1 MKKKEK
7 QAIEDILQDFD
18 FERVYAA
25 MEALEWTWFDSKGKT
40 SSIKALKKTAKE
52 VLENAVNEKTTIS
65 TGGFHAEY
73 DKNKGSS
80 FLTLSFYVDSI
91 QAEI

>member
-1 MKKKEK
+1 MSVFDLL
-7 QAIEDILQDFD
+7 IDQDQ
-18 FERVYAA
+18 VV
-25 MEALEWTWFDSKGKT
+25 GV
-40 SSIKALKKTAKE
+40 LKD
-52 VLENAVNEKTTIS
+52 AVNFKTTIS

-91 QAEI
+91 QTEI